1 MQPTQRLYMY
11 AIFSKAEDENN
22 GIVFCH
28 YTLEFSP
35 FKTQLKRLREFRLTF
50 CLGLTVSVCLKVSTH
65 CKYAAYKKKTHLCPH
80 KNNSQG
86 TSFGRRKKSQL
97 LVVLPMLRRD
107 CLHSLNRVQK
117 FLSPIQKQ
125 RVVFPGK

>member
-35 FKTQLKRLREFRLTF
+35 FKTAETSS
-50 CLGLTVSVCLKVSTH
+50 GISTH
-65 CKYAAYKKKTHLCPH
+65 ILPWSYSKCLFKGFNSLQICSIQKKKTHLCPH